1 VRRGT
6 TVLALELLP
15 AASCSHASRRPD
27 TTNAG
32 AVKPYLLTERCLL
45 LRAATP
51 GASCAPS

>member
-1 VRRGT
+1 MRRGT